1 MDLAISE
8 GASVALP
15 IRRVSPPASLA
26 WPMCGRVVDVSGG
39 PNGRAIRCHLSHGH
53 RGDCDDLG
61 SSELEYWRI
70 NTEPK
75 VAPAPVAAPAAAPA
89 QGGTTKEIRTLALA
103 QARTYEAVGQWRLER
118 GADTEAGQ
126 LFAMAEALRKFVLT
140 LER

>member
-15 IRRVSPPASLA
+15 IRNVRPPAAIA
-26 WPMCGRVVDVSGG
+26 WPVCGRVVDVSGG

-53 RGDCDDLG
+53 RGECDDLG

-70 NTEPK
+70 ITEPK
-75 VAPAPVAAPAAAPA
+75 QAPAAPAAVAPTRDSTA
-89 QGGTTKEIRTLALA
+89 HEVRTLALA
-103 QARTYEAVGQWRLER
+103 QARTYEAVGQWKLER
-118 GADTEAGQ
+118 GAETEAGQ

-140 LER
+140 LDR